1 MNAVDFIKKYTIDKA
16 RKVVEGAPDGATSII
31 GEKYC
36 RFTDKEYWYW
46 SFSGC
51 KNKGKSEQYFYYK
64 KRTTDL
70 SELKRLVE
78 SVDFINKFGG
88 IALAKAYDKEIG
100 SHGFD
105 PFFERAIT
113 NYEAIYGVNRD

>member
-16 RKVVEGAPDGATSII
+16 REVVDGAPEWAS
-31 GEKYC
+31 EFC
-36 RFTDKEYWYW
+36 FESNEYINY
-46 SFSGC
+46 SDTGNVSDC
-51 KNKGKSEQYFYYK
+51 NSCVPIE
-64 KRTTDL
+64 R
-70 SELKRLVE
+70 LKRLVE

-88 IALAKAYDKEIG
+88 IDLAKAYDKEMG

-113 NYEAIYGVNRD
+113 NYEAIYGVNCD